1 MAFVILLGEGS
12 FHQVHGGAAT
22 NSLVS
27 VWKPFEQEYQ
37 SIRGRNYS
45 VPQRPAQYFGSIPP
59 QCVRFMQSALN
70 EMNVVVEGAG
80 EEPGTPRLQAAEPDA
95 P

>member
-1 MAFVILLGEGS
+1 
-12 FHQVHGGAAT
+12 
-22 NSLVS
+22 
-27 VWKPFEQEYQ
+27 
-37 SIRGRNYS
+37 
-45 VPQRPAQYFGSIPP
+45 
-59 QCVRFMQSALN
+59 MQSALN